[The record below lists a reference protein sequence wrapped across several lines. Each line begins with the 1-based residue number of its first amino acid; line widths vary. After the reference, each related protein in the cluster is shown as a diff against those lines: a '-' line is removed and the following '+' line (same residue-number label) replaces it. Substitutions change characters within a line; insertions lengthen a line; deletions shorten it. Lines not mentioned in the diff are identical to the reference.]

1 MAVKKVVVL
10 GGGVGGTIV
19 ANLLAKRFRP
29 EEAEGTLV
37 DKTGKHVY
45 QPGFVYVAFGRTKPK
60 SLVRDERKLLRKRV
74 RLVIGE
80 AVRIDPAGRKVH
92 LADGIALD
100 YDRLVI
106 ALGARLVPDELPG
119 YAEAA
124 HHFYSLEGALK
135 LKEALRAFRGG
146 RIVVTVASVP
156 YKCPPAPSEA
166 ACQLDYYFTKK
177 KLRDKVAIHF
187 LSPLSR
193 VFPLE
198 PVNPVVEQIFAKHD
212 IQSTIFF
219 NVESIDTNAKTVTSI
234 EGETVPYDL
243 LLMIPP
249 HRGAK
254 VVEDS
259 GLGDRGGWLP
269 TDKHTLRTKAHP
281 EIFGLGD
288 CTDVP
293 VSKSGAAAHFQA
305 KVIAESIAA
314 DLTGQPATARYDGHV
329 MCYCDAGYHKG
340 ISMSFDYEHPP
351 VPPPLGLKDWL
362 GKMVLNKVYWYLVP
376 SGRV

>member
-1 MAVKKVVVL
+1 MKKVVVL

-19 ANLLAKRFRP
+19 ANLLAKRLRP
-29 EEAEGTLV
+29 DEAEITLV

-45 QPGFVYVAFGRTKPK
+45 QPGFVYVAFENLAPRK
-60 SLVRDERKLLRKRV
+60 LVRDERRLLRKRV
-74 RLVIGE
+74 RLVRGE
-80 AVRIDPAGRKVH
+80 AVRIDPEARKVH
-92 LADGIALD
+92 LADGTALE
-100 YDRLVI
+100 YDRLVL
-106 ALGARLVPDELPG
+106 ALGARLTPEELPG
-119 YAEAA
+119 FKEAA
-124 HHFYSLEGALK
+124 HHFYSLDAASRLRTAL
-135 LKEALRAFRGG
+135 ESFRGG
-146 RIVVTVASVP
+146 KVVVTVASVP

-166 ACQLDYYFTKK
+166 ACQLDYYFTRRGI
-177 KLRDKVAIHF
+177 RDKVDIHF

-212 IQSTIFF
+212 IRSTIFF
-219 NVESIDTNAKTVTSI
+219 NVESIDTEKRIVNSI
-234 EGETVPYDL
+234 EGESVPYDL
-243 LLMIPP
+243 LIMVPP

-269 TDKHTLRTKAHP
+269 TDKYTLRSKAHP
-281 EIFGLGD
+281 DIFGLGD

-293 VSKSGAAAHFQA
+293 VLKSGAAAHFEA
-305 KVIAESIAA
+305 KVVAKSIVA
-314 DLTGQPATARYDGHV
+314 DLRGQPAPLKYDGRV
-329 MCYCDAGYHKG
+329 TCYCDAGYHKG

-362 GKMVLNKVYWYLVP
+362 GKQILNRAYWFLIP
-376 SGRV
+376 QGRV

>member
-1 MAVKKVVVL
+1 MKKVVIL

-19 ANLLAKRFRP
+19 ANLLAKKLRAD
-29 EEAEGTLV
+29 EAEITVV

-45 QPGFVYVAFGRTKPK
+45 QPGFVYVAFEHQKPEK
-60 SLVRDERKLLRKRV
+60 LVRDERKLLRKRV
-74 RLVIGE
+74 KLVIGE
-80 AVRIDPAGRKVH
+80 AVKIDAEHQKVH
-92 LADGIALD
+92 LADGKVLD
-100 YDRLVI
+100 YDRLVV
-106 ALGARLVPDELPG
+106 ALGARLTPDELPG
-119 YAEAA
+119 YEEAA
-124 HHFYSLEGALK
+124 HHFYSLDGAMK
-135 LKEALRAFRGG
+135 LRKTLENFQGG
-146 RIVVTVASVP
+146 KVVVTVASVP

-166 ACQLDYYFTKK
+166 ACQLDYYFTKRGI
-177 KLRDKVAIHF
+177 RDKVDIHF

-198 PVNPVVEQIFAKHD
+198 PVNPVVEKVFEKHH
-212 IQSTIFF
+212 IHSTIFF
-219 NVESIDTNAKTVTSI
+219 NAESIDPEKRVVNSI
-234 EGETVPYDL
+234 EGEAVPYDL
-243 LLMIPP
+243 LIMVPP

-269 TDKHTLRTKAHP
+269 TDKFTLRTKAHP
-281 EIFGLGD
+281 DIFALGD

-305 KVIAESIAA
+305 KVIAEAIIA
-314 DLTGQPATARYDGHV
+314 DFHDQPQTVKYDGHV

-351 VPPPLGLKDWL
+351 VPPPLGLKDWI
-362 GKMVLNKVYWYLVP
+362 GKRFLNRVYWMLVP
-376 SGRV
+376 AGRV

>member
-1 MAVKKVVVL
+1 MKKVVIL

-19 ANLLAKRFRP
+19 ANLLAKKLRAD
-29 EEAEGTLV
+29 EAEVTLV

-45 QPGFVYVAFGRTKPK
+45 QPGFVYVAFEKQRPK
-60 SLVRDERKLLRKRV
+60 KLVRDERNLLRKRV
-74 RLVIGE
+74 RLVGGE
-80 AVRIDPAGRKVH
+80 AVKIDTEGKKVH
-92 LADGIALD
+92 LADERVLE

-106 ALGARLVPDELPG
+106 ALGARLTPDELPG
-119 YAEAA
+119 FNEAA
-124 HHFYSLEGALK
+124 HHFYSLEAAVKLRQALEEFK
-135 LKEALRAFRGG
+135 GG
-146 RIVVTVASVP
+146 KVVVTVASVP

-166 ACQLDYYFTKK
+166 ACQLDYYFVKK
-177 KLRDKVAIHF
+177 GIRDKVDIHF

-198 PVNPVVEQIFAKHD
+198 PVNPVVEKAFAQHN
-212 IQSTIFF
+212 IRSTIFF
-219 NVESIDTNAKTVTSI
+219 NTDSI
-234 EGETVPYDL
+234 EPERKLVNSVEGESVPYDL
-243 LLMIPP
+243 LIMVPP

-269 TDKHTLRTKAHP
+269 TDKFTLRTKAHP
-281 EIFGLGD
+281 DIFALGD
-288 CTDVP
+288 CTDIP

-305 KVIAESIAA
+305 KVIAENIVA
-314 DLTGQPATARYDGHV
+314 DLRGEPATAKYDGHV

-351 VPPPLGLKDWL
+351 VPPPLSLKDWM
-362 GKMVLNKVYWYLVP
+362 GKRLLNRVYWMLVP
-376 SGRV
+376 TGRV

>member
-1 MAVKKVVVL
+1 MKKIVIL

-19 ANLLAKRFRP
+19 ANLLAKKLRP
-29 EEAEGTLV
+29 DEAEITVV
-37 DKTGKHVY
+37 DKAGKHVY
-45 QPGFVYVAFGRTKPK
+45 QPGFVYVAFEHQKPGK
-60 SLVRDERKLLRKRV
+60 LVRSERKLLRKRV
-74 RLVIGE
+74 KLVQGE
-80 AVRIDPAGRKVH
+80 AVKIDAEGKKVT
-92 LADGIALD
+92 LADGTVLD

-106 ALGARLVPDELPG
+106 GLGARLTPDELPG
-119 YAEAA
+119 YKETA
-124 HHFYSLEGALK
+124 HHFYSLEGAQELRT
-135 LKEALRAFRGG
+135 ALESFQGG
-146 RIVVTVASVP
+146 KVVVTVASVP

-166 ACQLDYYFTKK
+166 ACQLDYYFTKRGI
-177 KLRDKVAIHF
+177 RDKVDIHF

-198 PVNPVVEQIFAKHD
+198 PVNPVVEQVFAKHN
-212 IQSTIFF
+212 IRSTIFF
-219 NVESIDTNAKTVTSI
+219 NVESIDAEKRIVNSI
-234 EGETVPYDL
+234 EGESVPFDL
-243 LLMIPP
+243 LIMVPP

-269 TDKHTLRTKAHP
+269 TDKFTLRTKAHAD
-281 EIFGLGD
+281 IFALGD

-305 KVIAESIAA
+305 KVIAESIVA
-314 DLTGQPATARYDGHV
+314 DVRGQPATAKYDGHV

-351 VPPPLGLKDWL
+351 VPPPLGLKDWM
-362 GKMVLNKVYWYLVP
+362 GKRFLNRVYWMMVP
-376 SGRV
+376 TGRV

>member
-1 MAVKKVVVL
+1 MKKVVIL

-19 ANLLAKRFRP
+19 ANLLAKKLRAD
-29 EEAEGTLV
+29 EAEVTLV

-45 QPGFVYVAFGRTKPK
+45 QPGFVYVAFEKQRPK
-60 SLVRDERKLLRKRV
+60 KLVRDERNLLRKRV
-74 RLVIGE
+74 RLVVGE
-80 AVRIDPAGRKVH
+80 AVKIDTEGKKAH
-92 LADGIALD
+92 LADERVLE

-106 ALGARLVPDELPG
+106 ALGARLTPDELPG
-119 YAEAA
+119 FNEAA
-124 HHFYSLEGALK
+124 HHFYSLEAAVKLRQALEEFK
-135 LKEALRAFRGG
+135 GG
-146 RIVVTVASVP
+146 KVVVTVASVP

-166 ACQLDYYFTKK
+166 ACQLDYYFVKK
-177 KLRDKVAIHF
+177 GIRDKVDIHF

-198 PVNPVVEQIFAKHD
+198 PVNPVVEKAFAQHN
-212 IQSTIFF
+212 IRSTIFF
-219 NVESIDTNAKTVTSI
+219 NTDSI
-234 EGETVPYDL
+234 EPERKLVNSVEGESVPYDL
-243 LLMIPP
+243 LIMVPP

-269 TDKHTLRTKAHP
+269 TDKFTLRTKAHP
-281 EIFGLGD
+281 DIFALGD
-288 CTDVP
+288 CTDIP

-305 KVIAESIAA
+305 KVIAENIVA
-314 DLTGQPATARYDGHV
+314 DLRGEPATAKYDGHV

-351 VPPPLGLKDWL
+351 VPPPLSLKDWM
-362 GKMVLNKVYWYLVP
+362 GKRLLNRVYWMLVP
-376 SGRV
+376 TGRV

>member
-1 MAVKKVVVL
+1 MKKVVIL

-19 ANLLAKRFRP
+19 ANLLAKKLRAD
-29 EEAEGTLV
+29 EAEVTLV

-45 QPGFVYVAFGRTKPK
+45 QPGFVYVAFEKQRPK
-60 SLVRDERKLLRKRV
+60 KLVRDERNLLRKRV
-74 RLVIGE
+74 RLVVGE
-80 AVRIDPAGRKVH
+80 AVKIDTEGKKVH
-92 LADGIALD
+92 LADERVLE

-106 ALGARLVPDELPG
+106 ALGARLTPDELPG
-119 YAEAA
+119 FNESA
-124 HHFYSLEGALK
+124 HHFYSLEAAVKLRQALEEFK
-135 LKEALRAFRGG
+135 GG
-146 RIVVTVASVP
+146 KVVVTVASVP

-166 ACQLDYYFTKK
+166 ACQLDYYFVKK
-177 KLRDKVAIHF
+177 GIRDKVDIHF

-198 PVNPVVEQIFAKHD
+198 PVNPVVEKAFAQHN
-212 IQSTIFF
+212 IRSTIFF
-219 NVESIDTNAKTVTSI
+219 NTDSI
-234 EGETVPYDL
+234 EPERKLVNSVEGESVPYDL
-243 LLMIPP
+243 LIMVPP

-269 TDKHTLRTKAHP
+269 TDKFTLRTKAHP
-281 EIFGLGD
+281 DIFALGD
-288 CTDVP
+288 CTDIP

-305 KVIAESIAA
+305 KVIAENIVA
-314 DLTGQPATARYDGHV
+314 DLRGEPATAKYDGHV

-351 VPPPLGLKDWL
+351 VPPPLSLKDWM
-362 GKMVLNKVYWYLVP
+362 GKRLLNRVYWMLVP
-376 SGRV
+376 TGRV

>member
-1 MAVKKVVVL
+1 MKKVVIL

-19 ANLLAKRFRP
+19 ANLLAKKLRAD
-29 EEAEGTLV
+29 EAEVTLV

-45 QPGFVYVAFGRTKPK
+45 QPGFVYVAFEKQRPK
-60 SLVRDERKLLRKRV
+60 KLVRDERNLLRKRV
-74 RLVIGE
+74 RLVVGE
-80 AVRIDPAGRKVH
+80 AVKIDTEGKKVH
-92 LADGIALD
+92 LADERVLE

-106 ALGARLVPDELPG
+106 ALGARLTPDELPG
-119 YAEAA
+119 FNEAA
-124 HHFYSLEGALK
+124 HHFYSLEAAVKLRQALEEFK
-135 LKEALRAFRGG
+135 GG
-146 RIVVTVASVP
+146 KVVVTVASVP

-166 ACQLDYYFTKK
+166 ACQLDYYFVKK
-177 KLRDKVAIHF
+177 GIRDKVDIHF

-198 PVNPVVEQIFAKHD
+198 PVNPVVEKAFAQHN
-212 IQSTIFF
+212 IRSTIFF
-219 NVESIDTNAKTVTSI
+219 NTDSI
-234 EGETVPYDL
+234 EPERKLVNSVEGESVPYDL
-243 LLMIPP
+243 LIMVPP

-269 TDKHTLRTKAHP
+269 TDKFTLRTKAHP
-281 EIFGLGD
+281 DIFALGD
-288 CTDVP
+288 CTDIP

-305 KVIAESIAA
+305 KVIAENIVA
-314 DLTGQPATARYDGHV
+314 DLRGEPATAKYDGHV

-351 VPPPLGLKDWL
+351 VPPPLSLKDWM
-362 GKMVLNKVYWYLVP
+362 GKRLLNRVYWMLVP
-376 SGRV
+376 TGRV

>member
-1 MAVKKVVVL
+1 MKKVVIL

-19 ANLLAKRFRP
+19 ANLLAKRLRP
-29 EEAEGTLV
+29 GEAEITLV

-45 QPGFVYVAFGRTKPK
+45 QPGFLYVAFGRTKPR
-60 SLVRDERKLLRKRV
+60 SLVRDERRLLRKRV
-74 RLVIGE
+74 NLVLGE
-80 AVRIDPAGRKVH
+80 AVRIDPEARKVH
-92 LADGIALD
+92 LADGRALE
-100 YDRLVI
+100 YDRLIV

-124 HHFYSLEGALK
+124 HHFYTVEAAVK
-135 LKEALRAFRGG
+135 LRDVLARFQGG
-146 RIVVTVASVP
+146 RVVVTVASVP

-166 ACQLDYYFTKK
+166 ACQLDYYFAKRGI
-177 KLRDKVAIHF
+177 RDKVDIHF

-198 PVNPVVEQIFAKHD
+198 PVNPVVEQVFARHN
-212 IQSTIFF
+212 IRSTIFF
-219 NVESIDTNAKTVTSI
+219 NVESLDPPNRTVTSI

-269 TDKHTLRTKAHP
+269 TDKYTLRTKGHP
-281 EIFGLGD
+281 DIFGLGD

-305 KVIAESIAA
+305 KVIADSIVA
-314 DLTGQPATARYDGHV
+314 DLRGESATARYDGHV

-362 GKMVLNKVYWYLVP
+362 GKQVLNRLYWVLVP
-376 SGRV
+376 TGRV

>member
-1 MAVKKVVVL
+1 MKKVVIL

-19 ANLLAKRFRP
+19 ANLLAKKLRP
-29 EEAEGTLV
+29 DEAEITVV

-45 QPGFVYVAFGRTKPK
+45 QPGFVYVAFEHQKPAK
-60 SLVRDERKLLRKRV
+60 LVRDERRLLKKRV
-74 RLVIGE
+74 KLVLGE
-80 AVRIDPAGRKVH
+80 AVKIDADGKKVH
-92 LADGIALD
+92 LADGTTLE
-100 YDRLVI
+100 YDRLVV
-106 ALGARLVPDELPG
+106 ALGARLTPDELPG
-119 YAEAA
+119 YKETAQ
-124 HHFYSLEGALK
+124 HFYSLEGASK
-135 LKEALRAFRGG
+135 LKQALDAFQGG
-146 RIVVTVASVP
+146 KVVVTVASVP

-166 ACQLDYYFTKK
+166 ACQLDYYFTKRGI
-177 KLRDKVAIHF
+177 RDKVDIHF

-198 PVNPVVEQIFAKHD
+198 PVNPVVEGVFAKHN
-212 IQSTIFF
+212 IRSTIFF
-219 NVESIDTNAKTVTSI
+219 NAESIDPEKKTVNSI
-234 EGETVPYDL
+234 EGESVPFDL
-243 LLMIPP
+243 LIMVPP

-269 TDKHTLRTKAHP
+269 TDKFTLRTKAHGD
-281 EIFGLGD
+281 IFALGD

-305 KVIAESIAA
+305 KVIAASIVA
-314 DLTGQPATARYDGHV
+314 DVRGQPATARYDGHV

-351 VPPPLGLKDWL
+351 VPPPLGLKDWM
-362 GKMVLNKVYWYLVP
+362 GKRFLNRVYWIMVP

>member
-1 MAVKKVVVL
+1 MKKVVIL

-19 ANLLAKRFRP
+19 ANLLAKKLRRD
-29 EEAEGTLV
+29 EAEIVLV
-37 DKTGKHVY
+37 DQAGKHVY
-45 QPGFVYVAFGRTKPK
+45 QPGFVYVAFAKLK
-60 SLVRDERKLLRKRV
+60 ASKLVKDERRLLRKRV
-74 RLVIGE
+74 RLIQGE
-80 AVRIDPAGRKVH
+80 AVKIDPEGRKVH
-92 LADGIALD
+92 LADGRTLE
-100 YDRLVI
+100 YDRLVV
-106 ALGARLVPDELPG
+106 ALGARLVPGEVPG
-119 YAEAA
+119 YLEAA
-124 HHFYSLEGALK
+124 HHFYTLEAAESLRKAL
-135 LKEALRAFRGG
+135 EAFRGG
-146 RIVVTVASVP
+146 RIVVGVASVP

-177 KLRDKVAIHF
+177 GMRDKVDIHF

-198 PVNPVVEQIFAKHD
+198 NVNGAVEGTFRHHNIR
-212 IQSTIFF
+212 STIFF
-219 NVESIDTNAKTVTSI
+219 NVESIDPKAKTVTSI
-234 EGETVPYDL
+234 EGDTVPYDL
-243 LLMIPP
+243 LIMVPP

-269 TDKHTLRTKAHP
+269 TDKFTLRTKAHAD
-281 EIFGLGD
+281 IFALGD

-305 KVIAESIAA
+305 KVVADSIVA
-314 DLTGQPATARYDGHV
+314 DLRGNPATARYDGHV

-351 VPPPLGLKDWL
+351 VPPRLNLKDWL
-362 GKMVLNKVYWYLVP
+362 GKRFLNRAYWLLVP
-376 SGRV
+376 TGRV

>member
-1 MAVKKVVVL
+1 MKKVVVL

-19 ANLLAKRFRP
+19 ANLLAKRLRP
-29 EEAEGTLV
+29 DEAEITLV

-45 QPGFVYVAFGRTKPK
+45 QPGFVYVAFENLAPRK
-60 SLVRDERKLLRKRV
+60 LVRDERRLLRKRV
-74 RLVIGE
+74 RLVLGE
-80 AVRIDPAGRKVH
+80 AVRIDPEARRVH
-92 LADGIALD
+92 LADGTALD
-100 YDRLVI
+100 YDRLVL
-106 ALGARLVPDELPG
+106 ALGARLTPEELPG
-119 YAEAA
+119 FKEAA
-124 HHFYSLEGALK
+124 QHFYSLDAASRLRTAL
-135 LKEALRAFRGG
+135 ESFRGG
-146 RIVVTVASVP
+146 KVVVTVASVP

-166 ACQLDYYFTKK
+166 ACQLDYYFTRRGI
-177 KLRDKVAIHF
+177 RDKVDIHF

-212 IQSTIFF
+212 IRSTIFF
-219 NVESIDTNAKTVTSI
+219 NVESIDTEKRIVNSI
-234 EGETVPYDL
+234 EGESVPYDL
-243 LLMIPP
+243 LIMVPP

-269 TDKHTLRTKAHP
+269 TDKYTLRSKAHP
-281 EIFGLGD
+281 DIFGLGD

-293 VSKSGAAAHFQA
+293 VSKSGAAAHFEA
-305 KVIAESIAA
+305 KVVAKSIVA
-314 DLTGQPATARYDGHV
+314 DLRGQPAPLKYDGRV
-329 MCYCDAGYHKG
+329 TCYCDAGYHKG

-362 GKMVLNKVYWYLVP
+362 GKQILNRAYWFLIP
-376 SGRV
+376 QGRV

>member
-1 MAVKKVVVL
+1 MKKVVIL

-19 ANLLAKRFRP
+19 ANLLAKKLRP
-29 EEAEGTLV
+29 DEAEIVLV
-37 DKTGKHVY
+37 DKSGKHVY
-45 QPGFVYVAFGRTKPK
+45 QPGFVYVAFEKQKPAK
-60 SLVRDERKLLRKRV
+60 LVRDERKLLKKRV
-74 RLVIGE
+74 KLVLGE
-80 AVRIDPAGRKVH
+80 AVKIDAEGKKVH
-92 LADGIALD
+92 LANGQVLE
-100 YDRLVI
+100 YDRLII
-106 ALGARLVPDELPG
+106 ALGARLTPDELPG

-124 HHFYSLEGALK
+124 HHFYSLEGAVK
-135 LKEALRAFRGG
+135 LRQTLESFPGG
-146 RIVVTVASVP
+146 KVVVTVASVP

-166 ACQLDYYFTKK
+166 ACQLDYYFTRKGI
-177 KLRDKVAIHF
+177 RDKVDIHF

-198 PVNPVVEQIFAKHD
+198 PVNPVVEKVFAQHN
-212 IQSTIFF
+212 IRSTIFF
-219 NVESIDTNAKTVTSI
+219 NVESVDPEKKTVSSI

-243 LLMIPP
+243 LIMVPP

-259 GLGDRGGWLP
+259 GMGDRGGWLP
-269 TDKHTLRTKAHP
+269 TDKFTLRTKGHAD
-281 EIFGLGD
+281 IFALGD

-305 KVIAESIAA
+305 KVIAQSIVD
-314 DLTGQPATARYDGHV
+314 DLRGQPATARYDGHV

-351 VPPPLGLKDWL
+351 VPPPLGLKGWM
-362 GKMVLNKVYWYLVP
+362 GKRLLNRVYWIMVP
-376 SGRV
+376 TGRV

>member
-1 MAVKKVVVL
+1 MKKVVVL

-19 ANLLAKRFRP
+19 ANLLAKKLRP
-29 EEAEGTLV
+29 DEAEITLV
-37 DKTGKHVY
+37 DKTGRHVY
-45 QPGFVYVAFGRTKPK
+45 QPGFVYVAFETLAPRK
-60 SLVRDERKLLRKRV
+60 LVRDERRLLRKRV
-74 RLVIGE
+74 RLVLGE
-80 AVRIDPAGRKVH
+80 AVRIDPEARRVH
-92 LADGIALD
+92 LADGTMLD

-106 ALGARLVPDELPG
+106 ALGARLTPDELPG
-119 YAEAA
+119 YTEAA
-124 HHFYSLEGALK
+124 QHFYSLEAASQLRSAL
-135 LKEALRAFRGG
+135 ESFRGG
-146 RIVVTVASVP
+146 KVVVTVASVP

-166 ACQLDYYFTKK
+166 ACQLDYYFTRRGI
-177 KLRDKVAIHF
+177 RDKVDIHF

-198 PVNPVVEQIFAKHD
+198 PVNPVVEQIFAKHN
-212 IQSTIFF
+212 IRSTIFF
-219 NVESIDTNAKTVTSI
+219 NVESIDLEKKVVNSI
-234 EGETVPYDL
+234 EGESVPYDL
-243 LLMIPP
+243 LIMIPP

-281 EIFGLGD
+281 DIFGLGD

-293 VSKSGAAAHFQA
+293 VSKSGAAAHFEA
-305 KVIAESIAA
+305 KVVAESIVA
-314 DLTGQPATARYDGHV
+314 DLRGQPAPIAYDGRV
-329 MCYCDAGYHKG
+329 TCYCDAGYHKG

-362 GKMVLNKVYWYLVP
+362 GKQILNRAYWYLVP
-376 SGRV
+376 QGRV

>member
-1 MAVKKVVVL
+1 VKKVVIL

-19 ANLLAKRFRP
+19 ANLLAKLLRP
-29 EEAEGTLV
+29 DEAEITLV

-45 QPGFVYVAFGRTKPK
+45 QPGFLYVAFGRTKPR
-60 SLVRDERKLLRKRV
+60 SLVRDERRLLRKRV
-74 RLVIGE
+74 NLVLGE
-80 AVRIDPAGRKVH
+80 AVRIDPEARKVH
-92 LADGIALD
+92 LADGRALE
-100 YDRLVI
+100 YDRLIV

-124 HHFYSLEGALK
+124 HHFYTVEAAVK
-135 LKEALRAFRGG
+135 LRDVLARFQGG
-146 RIVVTVASVP
+146 RVVVTVASVP

-166 ACQLDYYFTKK
+166 ACQLDYYFAKRGI
-177 KLRDKVAIHF
+177 RDRVDIHF

-198 PVNPVVEQIFAKHD
+198 PVNPVVEQVFARHN
-212 IQSTIFF
+212 IRSTIFF
-219 NVESIDTNAKTVTSI
+219 NVESLDPPNRTVTSI
-234 EGETVPYDL
+234 EGETVSYDL
-243 LLMIPP
+243 LVMIPP

-269 TDKHTLRTKAHP
+269 TDKYTLRTKGHP
-281 EIFGLGD
+281 DIFGLGD

-305 KVIAESIAA
+305 KVIADSIVA
-314 DLTGQPATARYDGHV
+314 DLRGESATARYDGHV

-362 GKMVLNKVYWYLVP
+362 GKQVLNRLYWVLVP
-376 SGRV
+376 TGRV